1 MVPPPMAADST
12 RPLWIRSI
20 LMGRTYTC
28 CHRSP
33 HRTAMR
39 DLGAYGWR
47 RSTQGMGTSEILV
60 KASQRRPLVNFSV
73 VTAEA
78 KPIQMRPETE
88 ETLEQF
94 QLRAFQALGCVVW
107 RSPCGK
113 QDTCPRAAVNGTCMR
128 RRISSHGQRPL
139 SARREDP
146 TPIGCVYRTATSSG
160 GDGCGVPINP
170 APTSHTTCG
179 FDPAASRHHACGHG
193 PPTEDTSCVS
203 RW

>member
-1 MVPPPMAADST
+1 MVGLTKNCQHREGTDMDKESPETNPTPPASAIAGAGSDATATAPATPDAKT
-12 RPLWIRSI
+12 I
-20 LMGRTYTC
+20 L
-28 CHRSP
+28 
-33 HRTAMR
+33 
-39 DLGAYGWR
+39 
-47 RSTQGMGTSEILV
+47 
-60 KASQRRPLVNFSV
+60 
-73 VTAEA
+73 
-78 KPIQMRPETE
+78 MRPETE
-88 ETLEQF
+88 ETLEQL
-94 QLRAFQALGCVVW
+94 QLRAFQALVCMAW
-107 RSPCGK
+107 RSPCGR
-113 QDTCPRAAVNGTCMR
+113 QDTCPRAAVNETCMR

-146 TPIGCVYRTATSSG
+146 TPIGCGYRTATSSG